1 MRELLRKRLA
11 DRSEE
16 GFTLIELMVV
26 VLIIAILLA
35 IAVPTFL
42 TARSRAQHRA
52 AEAALRN
59 ALLAEKTYYADKLA
73 YSAVVADITPVVES
87 NLGVDPVDPT
97 KGVVLTQA
105 DTEAVCLTR
114 TSADGQSFAIFES
127 ALIGTW
133 FGTSDLT
140 GAAACPAA
148 AGPAPNAF
156 SRDGWST

>member
-1 MRELLRKRLA
+1 MGSRRCRQA
-11 DRSEE
+11 EE

-26 VLIIAILLA
+26 VMIIAILLA

-42 TARSRAQHRA
+42 GARSRAQHRS

-59 ALLAEKTYYADKLA
+59 ALVAEKTYYADRLE

-87 NLGVDPVDPT
+87 NLGVDPADPS

-114 TSADGQSFAIFES
+114 TAADGQTFAIYES
-127 ALIGTW
+127 AQLGTW
-133 FGTSDLT
+133 FGTNDLT
-140 GAAACPAA
+140 GAAVCP
-148 AGPAPNAF
+148 P
-156 SRDGWST
+156 